1 MSDLQ
6 LSEPARGHAREAE
19 SRRVTELE
27 DYFDAKLAVEVGE
40 PLEMHTTTVRWS
52 ARQLAAIKR
61 AAARFGMP
69 YQTYIK
75 DAAFRRALQDL
86 ADVDRVGG

>member
-6 LSEPARGHAREAE
+6 LSEPVRGVPSEDE

-27 DYFDAKLAVEVGE
+27 DHFDGKLAAEVGE
-40 PLEMHTTTVRWS
+40 PVETHTTTVRWS

-69 YQTYIK
+69 HQTYVK
-75 DAAFRRALQDL
+75 DAGFGRAPQDL
-86 ADVDRVGG
+86 ANADRVGV